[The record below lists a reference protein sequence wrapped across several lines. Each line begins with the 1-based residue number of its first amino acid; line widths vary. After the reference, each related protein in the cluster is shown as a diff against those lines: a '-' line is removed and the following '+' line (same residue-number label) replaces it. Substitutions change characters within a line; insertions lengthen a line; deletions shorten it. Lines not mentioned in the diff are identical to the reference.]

1 MNDTDFLQARSEY
14 EYEKLKKELKAER
27 GDGSWMLPSLSER
40 MQESDDE
47 VRVFWN
53 FPIKC
58 LLINVFCKPFNSQS
72 MICCFKL

>member
-53 FPIKC
+53 FRRKFPSK
-58 LLINVFCKPFNSQS
+58 NVY
-72 MICCFKL
+72 